1 MITSKIAQ
9 IASLMSSPEL
19 LQAQKQSQ
27 QADIAFGAFL
37 SQTSGGGDR
46 EFFWRSRTKNGKI
59 CGSRTEFL

>member
-9 IASLMSSPEL
+9 IASLMSNPEL

-37 SQTSGGGDR
+37 SQTAGGGDR
-46 EFFWRSRTKNGKI
+46 EFFSG
-59 CGSRTEFL
+59 GHAQFL